1 MLISVLE
8 INNSLQNKDEISL
21 LKEKKKIINRLF
33 VMETEI
39 ISQYVRLD
47 DSMFQF
53 SKVSMI

>member
-21 LKEKKKIINRLF
+21 LKEKKKIINRLL

>member
-21 LKEKKKIINRLF
+21 LKEKKIINRLL

-39 ISQYVRLD
+39 ISQYVRVE
-47 DSMFQF
+47 FR
-53 SKVSMI
+53 